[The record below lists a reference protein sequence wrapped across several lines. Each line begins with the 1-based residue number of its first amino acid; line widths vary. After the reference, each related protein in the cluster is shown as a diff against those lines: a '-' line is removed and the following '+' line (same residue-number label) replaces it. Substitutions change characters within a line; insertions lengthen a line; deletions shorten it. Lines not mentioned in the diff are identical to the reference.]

1 MCWGRPT
8 INAVRHCGYI
18 VYEGMYVSKP
28 PDYAICQTLRVF
40 YMWKYVHVEA
50 NWQRH
55 LSDIKSLLYVKLCT
69 CRHHLTTQSVRHWES
84 FICESM
90 YMSTPTDA
98 ISQTLRVFYMWK
110 YVHVDAICQTLRV
123 FYLWK
128 YDNFEAVWQRP
139 LSDISSLLLCE
150 SMFML
155 RPSDDSRCQNLRVRL
170 YPPFVNNVSH
180 LLSFLQYKCSYS
192 LHWSL
197 NNLFLYLFAL
207 TILCLRCISEFKMLY
222 LVLMIS
228 EYWHGP

>member
-28 PDYAICQTLRVF
+28 PDY
-40 YMWKYVHVEA
+40 
-50 NWQRH
+50 
-55 LSDIKSLLYVKLCT
+55 
-69 CRHHLTTQSVRHWES
+69 
-84 FICESM
+84 
-90 YMSTPTDA
+90 
-98 ISQTLRVFYMWK
+98 
-110 YVHVDAICQTLRV
+110 AICQTLRV